1 MLAWLSKNALT
12 IGILLLLGAAV
23 AAIIVFLIR
32 GRRKSRTSCGCG
44 CKDCAMRGCCH
55 KNTVNPQ

>member
-12 IGILLLLGAAV
+12 IGILLVLAGAVSAV
-23 AAIIVFLIR
+23 VFSLIR
-32 GRRKSRTSCGCG
+32 NHKKGRTPCGCG